1 MERASLMY
9 AIHALDTGGKNM
21 HVMLFG
27 AFTLVLVS
35 MLGVSA
41 YQLWRSLSAAGGRRR
56 IRVESVIKD

>member
-1 MERASLMY
+1 
-9 AIHALDTGGKNM
+9 M